1 MIYGEG
7 DDDDDHEHALAP
19 WRGTERRENEF
30 ESLIRRPLLS
40 ALASNSCSVR
50 VFINTG
56 SRADLS
62 SRARSFHSPDHS
74 RNGDEGHVL
83 RRATKEKVSRFPLL
97 SIVSA
102 LRPSLILPLL
112 APLFFFFLFFCV
124 SFCCLLAYLF
134 SFFKIFFISLWK
146 GGRNGID

>member
-7 DDDDDHEHALAP
+7 DDDDHEHALAP

-112 APLFFFFLFFCV
+112 APLFFSFASPFVAYSLIYFHFSKYFLYRCGKEGEME
-124 SFCCLLAYLF
+124 ST
-134 SFFKIFFISLWK
+134 
-146 GGRNGID
+146 N